1 MRISDLSS
9 DVCSSDLGRR
19 DRTFE
24 LVTEVTR
31 STYDA
36 FNAITG
42 RVAARVSYDSTPI
55 WQKKFTYS
63 YGVELIATR
72 EDDYDFA
79 TGDRSYDFY
88 TILGLT
94 GQVGMDRTDSLLDPT
109 KGFRITSLIQP
120 EGSLAGSFSPSARLR
135 RDISGH
141 YPVTDS
147 IVPPGRVRVGKNG
160 RAKGRE

>member
-94 GQVGMDRTDSLLDPT
+94 GQVGLDRTDSLLDPT
-109 KGFRITSLIQP
+109 KRSEERRVGHACVSTCRYR
-120 EGSLAGSFSPSARLR
+120 GSPSPYKTT
-135 RDISGH
+135 H
-141 YPVTDS
+141 
-147 IVPPGRVRVGKNG
+147 K
-160 RAKGRE
+160 

>member
-1 MRISDLSS
+1 MI
-9 DVCSSDLGRR
+9 RR
-19 DRTFE
+19 PP
-24 LVTEVTR
+24 R
-31 STYDA
+31 STRTDTLFPYTTLFRSYDA

-55 WQKKFTYS
+55 WQNKFTYA

-120 EGSLAGSFSPSARLR
+120 EGSLAGRFSPYARLR
-135 RDISGH
+135 TDISG
-141 YPVTDS
+141 DRQS
-147 IVPPGRVRVGKNG
+147 
-160 RAKGRE
+160 